1 MSYVSYLECS
11 RTQTEYPPGKLYN
24 LSPGHGAPLLVRYQ
38 LDAIRKVVSPEDFSR
53 RSQSMWRYLEV
64 LPISS
69 EKEIV
74 TLGEGYT
81 PLLKL
86 ENLGSSYDLEN
97 LFVKD
102 EGGNPTGSFKDRG
115 LSAAVTMAMALGA
128 DKLCIPTAGNAGGAL
143 AAYAARAGLDAF
155 VFMPEDTPSSNQM
168 ETQLFGAQVSKVDGL
183 ISDAARLMSERQ
195 EKNGWFDVS
204 TLKEPY
210 RIEGKKTMGYELVEQ
225 LGWSV
230 PDVILYPTG
239 GGTGLIGMCKA
250 FEEMEQLGWI
260 GSKRPRMVAVQAN
273 GCAPIV
279 KAFEEGSANSEFWQG
294 ANTFA
299 AGIRVPKALGDFLIL
314 RDLRKSNG
322 KAIAVSDDQ
331 IWESLKEVA
340 SKEGLFIC
348 PEGAACWAALKVLR
362 EKGWVRE
369 KEKVVMF
376 NTASGYKYLDH
387 LPRAD

>member
-1 MSYVSYLECS
+1 MSYVSHLECS
-11 RTQTEYPPGKLYN
+11 RTQTEYPAGELYN
-24 LSPGHGAPLLVRYQ
+24 LSPGHGAPMFVRYR
-38 LDAIRKVVSPEDFSR
+38 LDEIRKVISPKDFPR

-69 EKEIV
+69 ENEAV

-86 ENLGSSYDLEN
+86 AKLGSRYDLEN

-102 EGGNPTGSFKDRG
+102 EGTNPTGSFKDRG
-115 LSAAVTMAMALGA
+115 LSAAVTMAMTLGV
-128 DKLCIPTAGNAGGAL
+128 DKLCIPTAGNAGGSL
-143 AAYAARAGLDAF
+143 AAYAAHAGLDAF
-155 VFMPEDTPSSNQM
+155 VFMPEDTPSSNQI

-183 ISDAARLMSERQ
+183 ISDAARLMGEGQ
-195 EKNGWFDVS
+195 EKHGWFDVS

-210 RIEGKKTMGYELVEQ
+210 RIEGKKTMGYELAEQ
-225 LGWSV
+225 LGWSL

-260 GSKRPRMVAVQAN
+260 GSKRPRMVAVQAK

-279 KAFEEGSANSEFWQG
+279 KAFEKGSEDSEFWQG

-314 RDLRKSNG
+314 RDLRESEG

-331 IWESLKEVA
+331 ILKALKEVA
-340 SKEGLFIC
+340 SEEGLFIC

-362 EKGWVRE
+362 EQGWVRE
-369 KEKVVMF
+369 KEQVVLF

-387 LPRAD
+387 LPGGH

>member
-279 KAFEEGSANSEFWQG
+279 KAFEEGSENSEFWQG

>member
-1 MSYVSYLECS
+1 MSYVSHLECS
-11 RTQTEYPPGKLYN
+11 RTQTEYPAGELYN
-24 LSPGHGAPLLVRYQ
+24 LSPGHGAPMFVRYR
-38 LDAIRKVVSPEDFSR
+38 LDEIRKVISPKDFPR

-69 EKEIV
+69 ENEAV

-86 ENLGSSYDLEN
+86 AKLGSRYDLEN

-102 EGGNPTGSFKDRG
+102 EGTNPTGSFKDRG
-115 LSAAVTMAMALGA
+115 LSAAVTMAMTLGV
-128 DKLCIPTAGNAGGAL
+128 DKLCIPTAGNAGGSL
-143 AAYAARAGLDAF
+143 AAYAAHAGLDAF
-155 VFMPEDTPSSNQM
+155 VFMPEDTPSSNQI

-183 ISDAARLMSERQ
+183 ISDAARLMGEAQ
-195 EKNGWFDVS
+195 EKHGWFDVS

-210 RIEGKKTMGYELVEQ
+210 RIEGKKTMGYELAEQ
-225 LGWSV
+225 FGWSL

-260 GSKRPRMVAVQAN
+260 GSKRPRMVAVQAK

-279 KAFEEGSANSEFWQG
+279 KAFEKGSEDSEFWQG

-314 RDLRKSNG
+314 RDLRESEG

-331 IWESLKEVA
+331 ILKALKEVA
-340 SKEGLFIC
+340 SEEGLFIC

-362 EKGWVRE
+362 EQGWVRE
-369 KEKVVMF
+369 KEQVVLF

-387 LPRAD
+387 LPGGH

>member
-1 MSYVSYLECS
+1 MF
-11 RTQTEYPPGKLYN
+11 
-24 LSPGHGAPLLVRYQ
+24 VRYR
-38 LDAIRKVVSPEDFSR
+38 LDEIRKVISPKDFPR

-69 EKEIV
+69 ENEAV

-86 ENLGSSYDLEN
+86 AKLGSRYDLEN

-102 EGGNPTGSFKDRG
+102 EGTNPTGSFKDRG
-115 LSAAVTMAMALGA
+115 LSAAVTMAMTLGV
-128 DKLCIPTAGNAGGAL
+128 DKLCIPTAGNAGGSL
-143 AAYAARAGLDAF
+143 AAYAAHAGLDAF
-155 VFMPEDTPSSNQM
+155 VFMPEDTPSSNQI

-183 ISDAARLMSERQ
+183 ISDAARLMGEGQ
-195 EKNGWFDVS
+195 EKHGWFDVS

-210 RIEGKKTMGYELVEQ
+210 RIEGKKTMGYELAEQ
-225 LGWSV
+225 LGWSL

-260 GSKRPRMVAVQAN
+260 GSKRPRMVAVQAK

-279 KAFEEGSANSEFWQG
+279 KAFEKGSEDSEFWQG

-314 RDLRKSNG
+314 RDLRESEG

-331 IWESLKEVA
+331 ILKALKEVA
-340 SKEGLFIC
+340 SEEGLFIC

-362 EKGWVRE
+362 EQGWVRE
-369 KEKVVMF
+369 KEQVVLF

-387 LPRAD
+387 LPGGH

>member
-11 RTQTEYPPGKLYN
+11 RTQTEYPAGELYN
-24 LSPGHGAPLLVRYQ
+24 LSPDHEAPLLVRYR
-38 LDAIRKVVSPEDFSR
+38 LDAIRKVVHPEDFSR

-64 LPISS
+64 LPVSS
-69 EKEIV
+69 GDEIV

-81 PLLKL
+81 PLLKIAK
-86 ENLGSSYDLEN
+86 LGSSYDLEN
-97 LFVKD
+97 LFIKD
-102 EGGNPTGSFKDRG
+102 EGVNPTGSFKDRG
-115 LSAAVTMAMALGA
+115 LSAAVTMSMVLGA
-128 DKLCIPTAGNAGGAL
+128 DKLCIPTAGNAGGSL

-155 VFMPEDTPSSNQM
+155 VFMPQDTPSSNQM
-168 ETQLFGAQVSKVDGL
+168 EAQLFGAQVSKVDGL
-183 ISDAARLMSERQ
+183 ISDAARLMGERQ

-210 RIEGKKTMGYELVEQ
+210 RIEGKKTMGYELAEQ

-260 GSKRPRMVAVQAN
+260 GSKRPRMVAVQAS

-279 KAFEEGSANSEFWQG
+279 KAFAKGSRDSEFWQG

-322 KAIAVSDDQ
+322 TAVAVSDDQ
-331 IWESLKEVA
+331 IWKALKEVA
-340 SKEGLFIC
+340 SEEGFFMC
-348 PEGAACWAALKVLR
+348 PEGAACWAALKILR

-369 KEKVVMF
+369 KEKIILF

-387 LPRAD
+387 LPRGC

>member
-1 MSYVSYLECS
+1 MSYVSHLECS
-11 RTQTEYPPGKLYN
+11 RTQTEYPAGELYN
-24 LSPGHGAPLLVRYQ
+24 LSPGHGAPMFVRYR
-38 LDAIRKVVSPEDFSR
+38 LDEIRKVISPKDFPR

-69 EKEIV
+69 ENEAV

-86 ENLGSSYDLEN
+86 AKLGSRYDLEN

-102 EGGNPTGSFKDRG
+102 EGTNPTGSFKDRG
-115 LSAAVTMAMALGA
+115 LSAAVTMAMTLGV
-128 DKLCIPTAGNAGGAL
+128 DKLCIPTAGNAGGSL
-143 AAYAARAGLDAF
+143 AAYAAHAGLDAF
-155 VFMPEDTPSSNQM
+155 VFMPEDTPSSNQI

-183 ISDAARLMSERQ
+183 ISDAARLMGEAQ
-195 EKNGWFDVS
+195 EKHGWFDVS

-210 RIEGKKTMGYELVEQ
+210 RIEGKKTMGYELAEQ
-225 LGWSV
+225 LGWSL

-260 GSKRPRMVAVQAN
+260 GSKRPRMVAVQAK

-279 KAFEEGSANSEFWQG
+279 KAFEKGSEDSEFWQG

-314 RDLRKSNG
+314 RDLRESEG

-331 IWESLKEVA
+331 ILKALKEVA
-340 SKEGLFIC
+340 SEEGLFIC

-362 EKGWVRE
+362 EQGWVRE
-369 KEKVVMF
+369 KEQVVLF

-387 LPRAD
+387 LPGGH